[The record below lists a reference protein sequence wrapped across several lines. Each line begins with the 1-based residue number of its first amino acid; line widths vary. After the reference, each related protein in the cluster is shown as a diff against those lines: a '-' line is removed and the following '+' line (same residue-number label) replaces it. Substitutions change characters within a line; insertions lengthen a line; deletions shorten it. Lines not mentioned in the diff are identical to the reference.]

1 MSLSAKQKEFIVA
14 SQAIYGVNA
23 TITREEI
30 DHVVE
35 TLAAPYPHWLINK
48 STYRVG
54 RGSYLVPTL
63 DETPVAITLAA
74 APEMAVELISQT
86 RHFRQP
92 KMVDESAPTVPEV
105 YADYV
110 PFGFHKD
117 LVTVVKSNEFYPV
130 FITGLSGNGKTL
142 MAEQVCA
149 QLKRECIRVNVS
161 VETDESD
168 LIGSN
173 TLIDGNVVFRDGP
186 VITAMKRGAILLC
199 LEKDEEVKVGSLTN
213 SINTKLSD
221 MEIGRE
227 YPIIS
232 YNLETSEFENDIG
245 VVLAETDRDD
255 LYVVEFDDGTSIT
268 MTSDHPVI
276 ISGNHEKSIL
286 DGLSVGEFVVS
297 L

>member
-1 MSLSAKQKEFIVA
+1 MMTPKQKEFIVA
-14 SQAIYGVNA
+14 SQALYGVNA
-23 TITREEI
+23 VLNREEI
-30 DHVVE
+30 DHIVD
-35 TLAAPYPHWLINK
+35 TLAPPYPHWLINK
-48 STYRVG
+48 SQYRVD
-54 RGSYLVPTL
+54 RGQYKVPSIDDNTPTL
-63 DETPVAITLAA
+63 TASEPMETTMN
-74 APEMAVELISQT
+74 MATQVL
-86 RHFRQP
+86 HFRQP
-92 KMVDESAPTVPEV
+92 KMVDESTPTVPEV
-105 YADYV
+105 YKDYI

-117 LVTVVKSNEFYPV
+117 LVTVVKSNQFYPV

-149 QLKRECIRVNVS
+149 QLKRECIRVNIS

-186 VITAMKRGAILLC
+186 VITAMKRGAVLLC

>member
-35 TLAAPYPHWLINK
+35 TLVVPYPHWLINK

-74 APEMAVELISQT
+74 PEMSVELIANT

-110 PFGFHKD
+110 PFGFLFVAFSLND
-117 LVTVVKSNEFYPV
+117 SLQ
-130 FITGLSGNGKTL
+130 G
-142 MAEQVCA
+142 M
-149 QLKRECIRVNVS
+149 RW
-161 VETDESD
+161 
-168 LIGSN
+168 
-173 TLIDGNVVFRDGP
+173 
-186 VITAMKRGAILLC
+186 RGAWR
-199 LEKDEEVKVGSLTN
+199 SFH
-213 SINTKLSD
+213 D
-221 MEIGRE
+221 MYLKNIWST
-227 YPIIS
+227 P
-232 YNLETSEFENDIG
+232 F
-245 VVLAETDRDD
+245 
-255 LYVVEFDDGTSIT
+255 
-268 MTSDHPVI
+268 
-276 ISGNHEKSIL
+276 
-286 DGLSVGEFVVS
+286 
-297 L
+297 

>member
-1 MSLSAKQKEFIVA
+1 MALSVKQKEFIVA
-14 SQAIYGVNA
+14 AQAIYGINA

-35 TLAAPYPHWLINK
+35 TLVVPYPHWLVSK
-48 STYRVG
+48 SIHRVG

-74 APEMAVELISQT
+74 APEMAVELIATT

-173 TLIDGNVVFRDGP
+173 TLIDGNVLFRDGP